1 MRALLW
7 AELFKLYRQRK
18 TYYALGAILLMEVI
32 ILISAYY
39 QGRAFIDILL
49 NNLKDTFYFKGDL
62 LNGNLLV
69 YVILNTLWFHLPLLL
84 MIIISGLLTSEYK
97 DGTLRTIF
105 LQPVQKLKF
114 ILSKYLVAILF
125 TLICVMFLMITAF
138 GLSYLVFGRGDLIVY
153 LDTLNFYEPG
163 QAFRRLAWAFLSGT
177 TTMVFYSVMS
187 LSIAV
192 LFKDTT
198 ITWIVAAF
206 FLIVSNL
213 LLRIDYGDSLFG
225 DLLYAKLGESWQ
237 YFFQHEINWQK
248 ILINNSLLAIY
259 SVLVMSVGM
268 FIFNRND
275 IP

>member
-18 TYYALGAILLMEVI
+18 TYYALGAILLMEII
-32 ILISAYY
+32 ILFSAYY

-97 DGTLRTIF
+97 DGTLRTVF
-105 LQPVQKLKF
+105 LQPVHKLKF
-114 ILSKYLVAILF
+114 IFSKYLVAIIF
-125 TLICVMFLMITAF
+125 TLISVSFLMLTAF
-138 GLSYLVFGRGDLIVY
+138 SLSYLFFGWGDLIVY
-153 LDTLNFYEPG
+153 LDTLNFYEPWE
-163 QAFRRLAWAFLSGT
+163 AFRRLGWAFLSGT
-177 TTMVFYSVMS
+177 TTMVFYSVVS
-187 LSIAV
+187 LSLAV
-192 LFKDTT
+192 LFRDTT

-213 LLRIDYGDSLFG
+213 LLRIDFGESLIG

-237 YFFQHEINWQK
+237 YFFQYEINWQK
-248 ILINNSLLAIY
+248 IMINNSLLAFY
-259 SVLVMSVGM
+259 SVLAMSAGI
-268 FIFNRND
+268 FIFSRND

>member
-1 MRALLW
+1 MRTLLW

-32 ILISAYY
+32 ILFSAYY

-49 NNLKDTFYFKGDL
+49 NNLKETFYFKGDL

-97 DGTLRTIF
+97 DGTLRTVF
-105 LQPVQKLKF
+105 LQPVKKWKF
-114 ILSKYLVAILF
+114 IFSKYLVAILF
-125 TLICVMFLMITAF
+125 TLISVLFLMLTAF
-138 GLSYLVFGRGDLIVY
+138 GLSYLFFGWGDLIVY
-153 LDTLNFYEPG
+153 LDTLNFYEPWD
-163 QAFRRLAWAFLSGT
+163 AFRRLGWAFLSGS
-177 TTMVFYSVMS
+177 TTMVFYAVVS
-187 LSIAV
+187 LSLAV
-192 LFKDTT
+192 LFRDTT

-213 LLRIDYGDSLFG
+213 LLRIDFG
-225 DLLYAKLGESWQ
+225 ESILADLLYSKLGESWQ
-237 YFFQHEINWQK
+237 YFFQYEIDWSK
-248 ILINNSLLAIY
+248 ILVNNSLLVAY
-259 SVLVMSVGM
+259 SLMVMWAGM
-268 FIFNRND
+268 FIFSRND

>member
-7 AELFKLYRQRK
+7 AELFKLCRQRK
-18 TYYALGAILLMEVI
+18 TYYALGAILLMEII
-32 ILISAYY
+32 ILFSAYY

-97 DGTLRTIF
+97 DGTLRTVF
-105 LQPVQKLKF
+105 LQPVHKLKF
-114 ILSKYLVAILF
+114 IFSKYLVAIIF
-125 TLICVMFLMITAF
+125 TLISVSFLMLTAF
-138 GLSYLVFGRGDLIVY
+138 SLSYLFFGWGDLIVY
-153 LDTLNFYEPG
+153 LDTLNFYEPWE
-163 QAFRRLAWAFLSGT
+163 AFRRLGWAFLSGT
-177 TTMVFYSVMS
+177 TTMVFYSVVS
-187 LSIAV
+187 LSLAV
-192 LFKDTT
+192 LFRDTT

-213 LLRIDYGDSLFG
+213 LLRIDFGESLIG

-237 YFFQHEINWQK
+237 YFFQYEINWQK
-248 ILINNSLLAIY
+248 IMINNSLLAFY
-259 SVLVMSVGM
+259 SVLAMSAGI
-268 FIFNRND
+268 FIFSRND

>member
-1 MRALLW
+1 MRTLLW

-32 ILISAYY
+32 ILFSAYY

-49 NNLKDTFYFKGDL
+49 NNLKETFYFKGDL

-97 DGTLRTIF
+97 DGTLRTVF
-105 LQPVQKLKF
+105 LQPVKKWKF
-114 ILSKYLVAILF
+114 IFSKYLVAILF
-125 TLICVMFLMITAF
+125 TVISVLFLMLTAF
-138 GLSYLVFGRGDLIVY
+138 GLSYLFFGWGDLIVY
-153 LDTLNFYEPG
+153 LDTLNFYEPWD
-163 QAFRRLAWAFLSGT
+163 AFRRLGWAFLSGS
-177 TTMVFYSVMS
+177 TTMVFYAVVS
-187 LSIAV
+187 LSLAV
-192 LFKDTT
+192 LFRDTT

-213 LLRIDYGDSLFG
+213 LLRIDFG
-225 DLLYAKLGESWQ
+225 ESILADLLYSKLGESWQ
-237 YFFQHEINWQK
+237 YFFQYEIDWRK
-248 ILINNSLLAIY
+248 ILVNNSLLVAY
-259 SVLVMSVGM
+259 SLMVMWAGM
-268 FIFNRND
+268 FIFSRND

>member
-32 ILISAYY
+32 ILFSAYY

-49 NNLKDTFYFKGDL
+49 NNLRDTFYFKGDL

-97 DGTLRTIF
+97 DGTLRTVF
-105 LQPVQKLKF
+105 LQPVQKFKF

-125 TLICVMFLMITAF
+125 TLISVIFLMITAF
-138 GLSYLVFGRGDLIVY
+138 GLSYLIFGTGDLIVY
-153 LDTLNFYEPG
+153 LDTLNFYESG
-163 QAFRRLAWAFLSGT
+163 EAFRRLALAFASGS
-177 TTMVFYSVMS
+177 TTMVFYSVVS
-187 LSIAV
+187 LSLAV
-192 LFKDTT
+192 FFKDTT

-213 LLRIDYGDSLFG
+213 LLRIDYGDTLFG

-237 YFFQHEINWQK
+237 YFFQYEINWQK
-248 ILINNSLLAIY
+248 ILINNLLLTGYSL
-259 SVLVMSVGM
+259 LVMSAGM

-275 IP
+275 IT